1 MPYKR
6 GKKYIGQIKRG
17 GKKKEKSFKTK
28 REALAWEAE
37 MWQQSDEDWFG
48 KTSIICLGDWAKQ
61 YLDYAK
67 AAFSVK
73 TYSEK
78 RLAFRKLFEFLDPA
92 SPVNGLTSAVLLPYL
107 QEQMKLRSGY
117 AANKDRKNLVAAWN
131 WGMKYLDPP
140 LEPPNPCLVAKM
152 PEKRTPRYI
161 PPESDFWKV
170 YDIAEG
176 QDKVMLLTYLHLAGR
191 KSEVFRLLVSDL
203 DFDNSRVRLST
214 RKCVGGNLEYDWLSM
229 TKELSTALAEWLKVR
244 PVDSD
249 NVFVC
254 IDKTGF
260 TREYY
265 GKPFTQRLHLMRRLC
280 AKAEV
285 KSFGFHAIRHLSAS
299 CLYKKGN
306 SVGVIQAILRHKSPS
321 TTERYL
327 KTLGLEQVREAL
339 EGLSKPKKAQLVEL
353 TSRQKVR
360 KENVVEN
367 KKAV

>member
-1 MPYKR
+1 
-6 GKKYIGQIKRG
+6 
-17 GKKKEKSFKTK
+17 
-28 REALAWEAE
+28 
-37 MWQQSDEDWFG
+37 
-48 KTSIICLGDWAKQ
+48 LGDWAEQ
-61 YLDYAK
+61 YLDYAQ

-78 RLAFRKLFEFLDPA
+78 CLAFRMLFENVDPTC
-92 SPVNGLTSAVLLPYL
+92 PVSSLTPAILLTYL
-107 QEQMKLRSGY
+107 QQQMKARSGY

-161 PPESDFWKV
+161 PPENDFWKV
-170 YDIAEG
+170 YEVAEG
-176 QDKVMLLTYLHLAGR
+176 QDKVMLLAYLHLGGR
-191 KSEVFRLLVSDL
+191 RSEIFRLLVSDL
-203 DFDNSRVRLST
+203 DFENSRVRLST
-214 RKCVGGNLEYDWLSM
+214 KKRVGGNLEYDWLPM
-229 TKELSTALAEWLKVR
+229 TRELADALAEWLKNR
-244 PVDSD
+244 PVKSEF
-249 NVFVC
+249 VFVC
-254 IDKTGF
+254 IDKTAF

-265 GKPFTQRLHLMRRLC
+265 GKPFIKRLHLMRRLC
-280 AKAEV
+280 DKAKV
-285 KSFGFHAIRHLSAS
+285 KPFGFHAIRHLTAS

-327 KTLGLEQVREAL
+327 KTLGLEQVRDAL

-353 TSRQKVR
+353 KSRR
-360 KENVVEN
+360 KMESEKTVEN